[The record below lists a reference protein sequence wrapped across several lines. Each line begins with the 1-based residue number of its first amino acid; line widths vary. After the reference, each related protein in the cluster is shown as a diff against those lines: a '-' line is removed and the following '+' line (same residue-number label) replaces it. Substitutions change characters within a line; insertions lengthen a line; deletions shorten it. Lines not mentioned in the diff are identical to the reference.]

1 MAHKQKKLLKVVQS
15 PATGHVMSA
24 PPTLIASTHTIDF
37 CCGRC
42 GAILL
47 HAEEDQVHGL
57 LIRCTDCGSY
67 NATD

>member
-1 MAHKQKKLLKVVQS
+1 MFERQKKSLTVVQS
-15 PATGHVMSA
+15 PSTGHVMSA
-24 PPTLIASTHTIDF
+24 PPPLIASTHTIDF

-42 GAILL
+42 GAVLL

-57 LIRCTDCGSY
+57 LIRCTECDSY